1 MIPLITL
8 EEHFF
13 TPSYL
18 SNSHFYAEQFK
29 WLPELEAKLTDL
41 GPIRLS
47 EMDKGAVSLQII
59 SHGPGLAIHSLSE
72 SRAANDQLAAAIK
85 KEGGKR
91 FAGFAVLP
99 MGSPDE
105 AATELRR
112 AVREL
117 GFVGA
122 LVDNHADG
130 RYYDGRK
137 FWAVFEAAQELDVPI
152 YLHPVWPDEGLA
164 PRFKGNFEE
173 SAEMSMGSSGF
184 GWHVDVGLHVLKLF
198 AAGVFDEF
206 PRLKIII
213 GHMGECLPF
222 MHERIAVLSKR
233 WGERKRDWKEVY
245 DGNLWITT
253 SGVWSVNPMA
263 CLLRNTK
270 LERIL
275 YSVDYP
281 FAKNEAGLKFMEE
294 LEQSGLVTKEQFEM
308 IGYKNA
314 EALLKVKVQQ

>member
-18 SNSHFYAEQFK
+18 NNSHFYAEQFK
-29 WLPELEAKLTDL
+29 WLPDLQTKLTDL

-47 EMDKGAVSLQII
+47 EMDKGAVTLQII
-59 SHGPGLAIHSLSE
+59 SHGPGLSIHPVSE
-72 SRAANDQLAAAIK
+72 SQNANNQLAAAIK

-99 MGSPDE
+99 MAFPDD
-105 AATELRR
+105 AAAELRR
-112 AVREL
+112 VVKEF

-130 RYYDGRK
+130 KYYDDRK
-137 FWAVFEAAQELDVPI
+137 FWPVFEAAQELDVPI
-152 YLHPVWPDEGLA
+152 YLHPTWPDEELA
-164 PRFKGNFEE
+164 PRFEGNFSK

-184 GWHVDVGLHVLKLF
+184 GWHYDVGLHVLKLF
-198 AAGVFDEF
+198 AAGVFDEY
-206 PRLKIII
+206 PKLKIII

-222 MHERIAVLSKR
+222 MLERIAMLSRR
-233 WGERKRDWKEVY
+233 WGERKRDWKQVY
-245 DGNLWITT
+245 DENLWITT
-253 SGVWSVNPMA
+253 SGVWSINPMA

-270 LERIL
+270 IERIL

-281 FAKNEAGLKFMEE
+281 FAKNESGLEFMEE
-294 LEQSGLVTKEQFEM
+294 LEKSGLVTKEQFEM

-314 EALLKVKVQQ
+314 QDLLKVKV